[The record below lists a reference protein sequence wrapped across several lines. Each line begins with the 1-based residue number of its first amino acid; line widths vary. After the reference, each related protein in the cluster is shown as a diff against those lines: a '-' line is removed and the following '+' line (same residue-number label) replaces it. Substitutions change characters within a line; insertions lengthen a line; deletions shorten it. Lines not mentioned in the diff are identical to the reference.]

1 MKMSALI
8 PLILAALAVA
18 FFAGCAT
25 TAKTGAAPVPLV
37 QGVLDKLLPADFAG
51 PVDVSEVNQYFTITI
66 KAGNVHRTADGKW
79 TWDWLEYER
88 NSHFPI
94 FSGLTWGSTGKL
106 RLGSPQ
112 SGTQK

>member
-1 MKMSALI
+1 MKMTTLI

-25 TAKTGAAPVPLV
+25 AVKSPASGTML
-37 QGVLDKLLPADFAG
+37 QGVLDKIVPADYAG
-51 PVDVSEVNQYFTITI
+51 PAEFSESNQYFTITI
-66 KAGNVHRTADGKW
+66 KAGNLHRATDGKW

-94 FSGLTWGSTGKL
+94 FSGLTWGSTGKV
-106 RLGSPQ
+106 RFGTPQ
-112 SGTQK
+112 PGMK